1 MKAYINL
8 VLLIVGVL
16 MILIGPFI
24 VGWEEFLLMKKY
36 AFLFVVKNWWVYL
49 LGLACIAVGIGLN
62 GD

>member
-1 MKAYINL
+1 MKASISL

-36 AFLFVVKNWWVYL
+36 TFLFLAKNWWVYL
-49 LGLACIAVGIGLN
+49 LGILFMIGGIAT